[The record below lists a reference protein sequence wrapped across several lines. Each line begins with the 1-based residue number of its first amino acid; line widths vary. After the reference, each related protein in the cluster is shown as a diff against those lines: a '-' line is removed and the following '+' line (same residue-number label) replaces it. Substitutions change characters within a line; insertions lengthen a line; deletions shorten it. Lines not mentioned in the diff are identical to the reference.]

1 LFRLSSKPW
10 DNNRLPDKSQNHL
23 IEGMGANIKKLPQP
37 RRTEGFMRLNF
48 PYAMAALAVAVYTPA
63 DAQTR
68 APIRLNQIQVI
79 GSHNSYHAGLPPSAA
94 ALLRKTDPKTADHL
108 DYRHPAL
115 DAQLDRGIRQL
126 EIDVFADSKGGR
138 YANPAGLRMISE
150 AGLPADPPFDPEGLF
165 KKPGFKV
172 MHVQDIDFRSNCQP
186 FTGCLGVILAWSNA
200 HPGHLP
206 IFILIETKEGKPERD
221 FQVVP
226 EAFTPAVFDALDQE
240 IRSVIPRAKMIT
252 PDEVRGKHA
261 TLEEGVLAGGWP
273 SLESARGK
281 FVFLLDQRKASPV
294 YRRRHSSLKG
304 RVIFTNAEPG
314 SPDAAFVEVNDPLK
328 DPALIPDLVRKGYL
342 VRTRTDADLEQ
353 ARAGDL
359 KQRDAALASGAQILS
374 TDFPFEERASWTAY
388 AVIFPEGT
396 IARCNPV
403 AKPLDCDAQ
412 RLEK

>member
-1 LFRLSSKPW
+1 MDRKAVTVNP
-10 DNNRLPDKSQNHL
+10 
-23 IEGMGANIKKLPQP
+23 KLYMAYAGEYELEPPQP
-37 RRTEGFMRLNF
+37 RRMEGFMRLNLA
-48 PYAMAALAVAVYTPA
+48 YTMVALALAAPTPA
-63 DAQTR
+63 EEQTR
-68 APIRLNQIQVI
+68 TPIRINQIQVI
-79 GSHNSYHAGLPPSAA
+79 GSHNSYHAGLAPSAA
-94 ALLRKTDPKTADHL
+94 ALLRKSDSKAADHL

-115 DAQLDRGIRQL
+115 DVQLGRGIRQL
-126 EIDVFADSKGGR
+126 EIDVYADSKGGR

-172 MHVQDIDFRSNCQP
+172 IHVQDIDFRSTCQP
-186 FTGCLGVILAWSNA
+186 FTGCLGVILAWSIA

-226 EAFTPAVFDALDQE
+226 EPFTPEAFDALDQE
-240 IRSVIPRAKMIT
+240 IRSVIPPAKMIT

-261 TLEEGVLAGGWP
+261 TLEEAVLAGSWP

-281 FVFLLDQRKASPV
+281 FVFLLDQRRAGPI
-294 YRRRHSSLKG
+294 YTQGHPSLKG

-328 DPALIPDLVRKGYL
+328 DPELIPSLVRKGYL
-342 VRTRTDADLEQ
+342 VRTRTDAELEQ
-353 ARAGDL
+353 ARSGDV

-374 TDFPFEERASWTAY
+374 TDFPFEERASWTGY
-388 AVIFPEGT
+388 AVRFPEGT

-403 AKPLDCDAQ
+403 AKPPDCAAQ
-412 RLEK
+412 RFEK